1 MALSPNLLQFKS
13 SGVYRLEFDKSQTVN
28 IPAETIRLVVGRS
41 KKGPYNTPV
50 LIEDV
55 EQFIQVFGSIDKS
68 LEKKNMFFH
77 RSALECLS
85 RGPILALNL
94 TTASDDDKVA
104 IFSPAT
110 NSGQEGLSSVPVNGS
125 SQLLKK
131 YSDVFDTDKFWNP
144 SDEKLLAA
152 AAQDTNHAISFV
164 NIKQDP
170 ISVIIRQA
178 GDVRGFE
185 VTAREWYGEAN
196 IPEGV
201 EADEYVSDYMVDVF
215 VFKGKFDAQALNN
228 DPVYGEFFTSKGLEK
243 EQLSKFVGLRE
254 VTLLAQYSGSM
265 IPEFQDN
272 EGRQLYIE
280 TLINLEARRT
290 GLFCAIQEDALPQI
304 DLIGNGF
311 NVYQDYEVLSHR
323 VEQTVTPLA
332 QSLASVGGKVQVDGA
347 TMTISGSAGFLATS
361 LSSLPNPIVVG
372 KFLEAAQAD
381 EYVRITN
388 IANGS
393 LADTV
398 VITADGNI
406 SQQSGIYEQYSDSN
420 PATWTNDVEYRINED
435 GELVFDRA
443 PDNNGDTFLSAGAN
457 GAVSFLLSENANE
470 YIGIGVIQQ
479 TYNDADDSAGTGF
492 GANSFLVPMN
502 GGNLGFSSTLISGGG
517 TLPGGTP
524 FVAKKSAIST
534 QFAVNNIEL
543 NARAHEIE
551 SGWTFEDMGAGT
563 FKFYKD
569 NVVTDT
575 FTKDANGDV
584 AIKVGM
590 YVPGD
595 GGKLS
600 RIKKI
605 IKSTV
610 NSGVTTVYT
619 FETHRAVTNNPIYA
633 FKRFE
638 DAAGVYK
645 MFPLDGASQG
655 EKKIVDLLT
664 SIKPGTGLGN
674 ALVDKDNITFRYV
687 IDTFGS
693 LESGGIINKEELSF
707 LCKERQNA
715 SAILNAPMVKEL
727 KASTNPS
734 FLNEFSGA
742 FDVNNVATGGNLNL
756 NPSAL
761 YTLPSIN
768 EGATYAFYYGPG
780 LNVIENG
787 RTKVIPPAAYISNNY
802 IDKYSDALPW
812 SIIAG
817 PRRGVV
823 GGTGVQSLEFAFDK
837 NDRDVLEPFGYN
849 PIVFERGVGLTI
861 KGNKTAQQ
869 GIQSALSSA
878 HVREAL
884 IYIEDG
890 LAEIL
895 KNYLFEF
902 NTVQTRLEIK
912 TLADSFM
919 ESVKKDGGVY
929 DYRNIMDSTNNTNEV
944 IDNNMGILDTF
955 VEPVKGLEILVSRV
969 TVLNTGEIASGNF
982 A

>member
-1 MALSPNLLQFKS
+1 MALSPQLLQFKS

-50 LIEDV
+50 LVEDV
-55 EQFIQVFGSIDKS
+55 EQFKQVFGGVDKS

-77 RSALECLS
+77 RSAIEALS

-94 TTASDDDKVA
+94 TAADAADRVS

-110 NSGQEGLSSVPVNGS
+110 NSSQEGLSANSLQASNAS
-125 SQLLKK
+125 SKQF
-131 YSDVFDTDKFWNP
+131 SDVFDTDKFWNP

-152 AAQDTNHAISFV
+152 AAEDTNHGISFV

-170 ISVIIRQA
+170 ITVIIRQA

-185 VTAREWYGEAN
+185 LTAREWYGEAN

-201 EADEYVSDYMVDVF
+201 DADEYVSDYLVDVF
-215 VFKGKFDAQALNN
+215 VFKGKFDAAELNN
-228 DPVYGEFFTSKGLEK
+228 DPNYGEYFTQDGLLK
-243 EQLSKFVGLRE
+243 DQFAKFAGLRE
-254 VTLLAQYSGSM
+254 VTLLAQYNGVSL
-265 IPEFQDN
+265 IPEFIDA
-272 EGRQLYIE
+272 EGNQMYIE
-280 TLINLEARRT
+280 TLINMEARRT
-290 GLFCAIQEDALPQI
+290 GLFCAVQEDALPQI
-304 DLIGNGF
+304 DLVGNNF
-311 NVYQDYEVLSHR
+311 DIYQDYEILSHK
-323 VEQTVTPLA
+323 VKQVASESVVDLTAQAGIVTVSGSTLTIDGNDPALTA
-332 QSLASVGGKVQVDGA
+332 ANLASLHGITDSKYLESYTAGEYVSISSITDTGSGANGEGQVTIVASGAISKNYERYNPGTPASWASPATFTLNSDGNLEVSA
-347 TMTISGSAGFLATS
+347 APAQYNSIVAGNFLLSVNDGEYVAISNVAVDSNTGVLTISCAGGLSFSSQYAGANQ
-361 LSSLPNPIVVG
+361 SSLTGFAPAINSSFDVWTLTPNARAEMFP
-372 KFLEAAQAD
+372 
-381 EYVRITN
+381 
-388 IANGS
+388 S
-393 LADTV
+393 LADGWSFTDNGAGMF
-398 VITADGNI
+398 TF
-406 SQQSGIYEQYSDSN
+406 SGSN
-420 PATWTNDVEYRINED
+420 AATW
-435 GELVFDRA
+435 
-443 PDNNGDTFLSAGAN
+443 
-457 GAVSFLLSENANE
+457 
-470 YIGIGVIQQ
+470 
-479 TYNDADDSAGTGF
+479 
-492 GANSFLVPMN
+492 NS
-502 GGNLGFSSTLISGGG
+502 
-517 TLPGGTP
+517 
-524 FVAKKSAIST
+524 
-534 QFAVNNIEL
+534 
-543 NARAHEIE
+543 
-551 SGWTFEDMGAGT
+551 D
-563 FKFYKD
+563 
-569 NVVTDT
+569 
-575 FTKDANGDV
+575 
-584 AIKVGM
+584 IKVGM

-595 GGKLS
+595 AGKLS

-605 IKSTV
+605 EKTV
-610 NSGVTTVYT
+610 VTGTTYYKFT
-619 FETHRAVTNNPIYA
+619 THRAVSSRPAYGL
-633 FKRFE
+633 KRYE
-638 DAAGVYK
+638 DAGGFYK
-645 MFPLDGASQG
+645 TFPLEGATQT
-655 EKKIVDLLT
+655 EKSIAELLT
-664 SIKPGTGLGN
+664 AIKPGTGLGN

-687 IDTFGS
+687 VDTFGS
-693 LESGGIINKEELSF
+693 LENGGLLNKEELSF

-715 SAILNAPMVKEL
+715 SAILNAPMVKEF

-734 FLNEFSGA
+734 FLNAVTGA
-742 FDVNNVATGGNLNL
+742 FDVNNVATGGNLEL
-756 NPSAL
+756 NPTAL

-768 EGATYAFYYGPG
+768 EGANYAFYYGPG

-787 RTKVIPPAAYISNNY
+787 RTKVIPPAAYVSNNY
-802 IDKYSDALPW
+802 IDKYLDALPW

-878 HVREAL
+878 HVREVL

-902 NTVQTRLEIK
+902 NNAQTRLEIK
-912 TLADSFM
+912 TLADNFM

-929 DYRNIMDSTNNTNEV
+929 DYKNIMDTSNNTTEV

-969 TVLNTGEIASGNF
+969 TVLNTGEIATGNF